1 MKSWVQICTE
11 DLNNT
16 EMVEIHFPVNVR
28 KYDSNSKGVLFVFA
42 HHPIFLNVHSF
53 FRNHHHLLHMN
64 EEFKRVFTTG
74 PMVSFIRLR
83 NLISDLVRVNL

>member
-11 DLNNT
+11 DLNYT

-53 FRNHHHLLHMN
+53 FQKSSSSSAH
-64 EEFKRVFTTG
+64 E
-74 PMVSFIRLR
+74 
-83 NLISDLVRVNL
+83 